1 MIATGSDA
9 YMALIGVLVDRAGH
23 PVTAKLMTRDGGVS
37 LTTGGILSRNV
48 DESSFS
54 EALRARDGR
63 VQLRDPLTI
72 VIEREREIAG
82 ALIIRRAAIL
92 NVDHAETDETTVAHT
107 AETTVTIR
115 DDDAGA
121 AGGVL
126 HLYWYPP
133 ADG

>member
-92 NVDHAETDETTVAHT
+92 NVDHAETDEPTIAHT
-107 AETTVTIR
+107 AETTITIR
-115 DDDAGA
+115 DDDALPA
-121 AGGVL
+121 TGVL